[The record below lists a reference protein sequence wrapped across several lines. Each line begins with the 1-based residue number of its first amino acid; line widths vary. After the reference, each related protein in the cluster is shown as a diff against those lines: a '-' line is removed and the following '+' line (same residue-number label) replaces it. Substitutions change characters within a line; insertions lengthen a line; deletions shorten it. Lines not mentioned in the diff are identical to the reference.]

1 MSHIGCHRADICLD
15 VHRKFQFQPAL
26 PFAVVAALIRLGRKY
41 NFHDILELAVERVTF
56 ENPKTLEEYQGLFS
70 DRKYRSTRIVPYN
83 GIFFDIITLA
93 RENNILSALPSA
105 YYRAAKGGLVRTFFP
120 SVL

>member
-1 MSHIGCHRADICLD
+1 L
-15 VHRKFQFQPAL
+15 FQPAL

-41 NFHDILELAVERVTF
+41 NFRDILDSTVERITF
-56 ENPKTLEEYQGLFS
+56 ENPKTLEEYDDLIS
-70 DRKYRSTRIVPYN
+70 DKKYTSTRIVPYN

-93 RENNILSALPSA
+93 RENNILSALPCA
-105 YYRAAKGGLVRTFFP
+105 YYRAAKIGLVRPFFS